1 MTSSR
6 LASLARHL
14 GVLACALVIAACGG
28 GASTTENPVT
38 TPPSTIDYKGPPPAS
53 ADIQAFRVNVWEN
66 LKASNRCGQCH
77 GAGGQSPLFVRNDDV
92 NQAYTAANVVANLN
106 IPSNSRMVTKVGGG
120 HHCWLTSN
128 SACADQITAMITRW
142 AGATVSGQRQI
153 VLQAPAVREVGGSKS
168 FPDSAA
174 GFASTV
180 HPLLTRYCSR
190 CHVSGSATPQSPFF
204 AEADPA
210 VAYAAARARINLD
223 SPEQSRLVVR
233 LRDEFHNCWNNC
245 PANAAEMLAAVQ
257 AFASGVPVTQV
268 DPSWVVSKA
277 LSLYDGTVAS
287 GGNRNDGS
295 VIALYEFKTGTG
307 NVAYD
312 TSGVEPSLNL
322 ALSGD
327 ISWVGGWGINIRGG
341 KAQGSTASSRKIHD
355 LVKATGE
362 YTVEAWVAPANVVQ
376 EDAFIVS
383 LSGGTTARNFTLA
396 QDEYNYDFYARS
408 TSTGANGT
416 PVLSTPNAARIA
428 QATLQHV
435 AATYDPVN
443 GRRLYV
449 NGQLVNVSDPV
460 AGGTLTDWNDTFA
473 LVLGNE
479 VSGDRP
485 FAGVLRLVAVHNR
498 ALSAAQVQQNFGAG
512 VGERF
517 YMLFGVSHLVSVP
530 QSYVMFEVSQF
541 DSYGYLFDKPAFI
554 SLDPAATP
562 SSIRIRG
569 MRIGMNGAEAR
580 AGQAYVPMDAVV
592 NGSGYSASKGF
603 PLSSIGTV
611 VALDKGPALD
621 AFFLTFEQIGSQ
633 SNPRTEPAPVAPPPP
648 AEGPPVADIGLKT
661 FEELDAS
668 MSVMT
673 GVPRSLP
680 EIAATYDR
688 IQQQLPVEADIEGF
702 LSSHQVG
709 LAQLAIEY
717 CNALVDDS
725 TRRAQYF
732 AGFDFAAPAAQ
743 AFDTAAE
750 RNLVIDPL
758 VARAIGTGIAT
769 QPSAAEVRAEL
780 DSLITR
786 LASCGLGCAADR
798 TPTVVKSAC
807 SAVVGSAATLLQ

>member
-1 MTSSR
+1 
-6 LASLARHL
+6 
-14 GVLACALVIAACGG
+14 
-28 GASTTENPVT
+28 
-38 TPPSTIDYKGPPPAS
+38 
-53 ADIQAFRVNVWEN
+53 
-66 LKASNRCGQCH
+66 
-77 GAGGQSPLFVRNDDV
+77 
-92 NQAYTAANVVANLN
+92 
-106 IPSNSRMVTKVGGG
+106 
-120 HHCWLTSN
+120 
-128 SACADQITAMITRW
+128 
-142 AGATVSGQRQI
+142 
-153 VLQAPAVREVGGSKS
+153 
-168 FPDSAA
+168 
-174 GFASTV
+174 
-180 HPLLTRYCSR
+180 
-190 CHVSGSATPQSPFF
+190 
-204 AEADPA
+204 
-210 VAYAAARARINLD
+210 
-223 SPEQSRLVVR
+223 
-233 LRDEFHNCWNNC
+233 
-245 PANAAEMLAAVQ
+245 
-257 AFASGVPVTQV
+257 
-268 DPSWVVSKA
+268 
-277 LSLYDGTVAS
+277 
-287 GGNRNDGS
+287 
-295 VIALYEFKTGTG
+295 

-554 SLDPAATP
+554 SLDPAVTP

>member
-1 MTSSR
+1 
-6 LASLARHL
+6 
-14 GVLACALVIAACGG
+14 
-28 GASTTENPVT
+28 
-38 TPPSTIDYKGPPPAS
+38 
-53 ADIQAFRVNVWEN
+53 
-66 LKASNRCGQCH
+66 
-77 GAGGQSPLFVRNDDV
+77 
-92 NQAYTAANVVANLN
+92 
-106 IPSNSRMVTKVGGG
+106 
-120 HHCWLTSN
+120 
-128 SACADQITAMITRW
+128 
-142 AGATVSGQRQI
+142 
-153 VLQAPAVREVGGSKS
+153 
-168 FPDSAA
+168 
-174 GFASTV
+174 
-180 HPLLTRYCSR
+180 
-190 CHVSGSATPQSPFF
+190 
-204 AEADPA
+204 
-210 VAYAAARARINLD
+210 
-223 SPEQSRLVVR
+223 
-233 LRDEFHNCWNNC
+233 
-245 PANAAEMLAAVQ
+245 
-257 AFASGVPVTQV
+257 
-268 DPSWVVSKA
+268 SWVVSKA

-725 TRRAQYF
+725 ARRAQYF
-732 AGFDFAAPAAQ
+732 PGFDFAAPAAQ